1 MVTFVCI
8 YLYFSTVVILRVR
21 VDIHFQVPEEGC
33 PKRGAPKGEIFRCE
47 ESKQRP
53 EEGSL
58 GRGDQVNNLCLG
70 RGV

>member
-1 MVTFVCI
+1 MSHHHI
-8 YLYFSTVVILRVR
+8 RVR